1 MGKHIANTVNYVV
14 QRLFSVWVLS
24 SGVYLT
30 VHALQYHTRYGHII
44 IYTPTDVL
52 RAVALPII
60 FVCVGSA
67 GLLPPRWTTARRSLW
82 LVGALTGLLYVLAF
96 VNFMQQMPF

>member
-1 MGKHIANTVNYVV
+1 MQKHMTNTVNYGV
-14 QRLFSVWVLS
+14 QRLCSIWVLS

-30 VHALQYHTRYGHII
+30 VHATQYYTRYGHMIM
-44 IYTPTDVL
+44 YTPTDVL

-60 FVCVGSA
+60 FSCFGSA

-82 LVGALTGLLYVLAF
+82 LIGALTTLLYVLAF
-96 VNFMQQMPF
+96 VSFMQQMPF